1 MVLVGTQK
9 HLKESSST
17 LRKRKKY
24 FTSNHDCKTDQYYT
38 NKILIF
44 SVHTLPFTARS
55 RAHTICFLVSVAI
68 ALGRADCQNSRLT
81 FVGTHFASHYFHLPL
96 LQREKTVTL
105 LIMHLFLK
113 LTRTDCNSLFSFRVP
128 IQRRKQKVLR
138 PGRSIFSSAACVSLS
153 IIKSTK

>member
-1 MVLVGTQK
+1 MKKRVSLVPTAKMVLVGTQK

-24 FTSNHDCKTDQYYT
+24 CTSNHDCKTDQYYT

-81 FVGTHFASHYFHLPL
+81 FVGTHFASHYFNLPL

-105 LIMHLFLK
+105 LIMHLFAHTHRLQ
-113 LTRTDCNSLFSFRVP
+113 F
-128 IQRRKQKVLR
+128 I
-138 PGRSIFSSAACVSLS
+138 IFYE
-153 IIKSTK
+153 

>member
-1 MVLVGTQK
+1 MKKRVSLVPTAKMVLVGTQK

-24 FTSNHDCKTDQYYT
+24 CTSNHDCKTDQYYT

-68 ALGRADCQNSRLT
+68 ALGRADCKNSRLT
-81 FVGTHFASHYFHLPL
+81 FVGTHFASHYFNLPL

-105 LIMHLFLK
+105 LIMHLFAHTHRLQFIIFFSGSNPTQK
-113 LTRTDCNSLFSFRVP
+113 AESLTAWQINF
-128 IQRRKQKVLR
+128 Q
-138 PGRSIFSSAACVSLS
+138 
-153 IIKSTK
+153 

>member
-1 MVLVGTQK
+1 MKKRVSLVPTAKMVLVGTQK

-24 FTSNHDCKTDQYYT
+24 CTSNHDCKTDQYYT

-81 FVGTHFASHYFHLPL
+81 FVGTASHYFHLPL

-105 LIMHLFLK
+105 LIMHLFAHTHRLQFIIFFSGSNPTQK
-113 LTRTDCNSLFSFRVP
+113 AESLT
-128 IQRRKQKVLR
+128 
-138 PGRSIFSSAACVSLS
+138 AAWQ
-153 IIKSTK
+153 INFK